1 MVLTMTDT
9 YAKPLPLPD
18 EPSQPFF
25 DGLVNDTLMLQ
36 HCRTCDAWMWP
47 VTQHCRTCLSG
58 DVEWAASSGRGTLY
72 SFALVHQVYH
82 PGFADEIPYNV
93 VFVDLD
99 EGVRMTSNVVGI
111 ANEDL
116 HAGIKLVATFEH
128 VGDGLVIP
136 KFTPAQ

>member
-1 MVLTMTDT
+1 MSDT

-18 EPSQPFF
+18 EYSQPFF

-36 HCRTCDAWMWP
+36 HCRACGAWMWP
-47 VTQHCRTCLSG
+47 ATQHCRTCLSS

-93 VFVDLD
+93 VFVDLE
-99 EGVRMTSNVVGI
+99 EGVRMTSNVVGM

-116 HAGIKLVATFEH
+116 RAGIELVVTFEH

-136 KFTPAQ
+136 KFKPAN

>member
-1 MVLTMTDT
+1 MTET

-18 EPSQPFF
+18 EFSQPFF

-36 HCRTCDAWMWP
+36 HCHACDGWMWP
-47 VTQHCRTCLSG
+47 VTQHCRTCMSG
-58 DVEWAASSGRGTLY
+58 DVEWRAASGRGTLY

-82 PGFADEIPYNV
+82 PGFADEVPYNV

-99 EGVRMTSNVVGI
+99 EGVRMTSNVVGM

-116 HAGIKLVATFEH
+116 RAGLKLVATFDH
-128 VGDGLVIP
+128 VGDGHVIP
-136 KFTPAQ
+136 KFQPAE